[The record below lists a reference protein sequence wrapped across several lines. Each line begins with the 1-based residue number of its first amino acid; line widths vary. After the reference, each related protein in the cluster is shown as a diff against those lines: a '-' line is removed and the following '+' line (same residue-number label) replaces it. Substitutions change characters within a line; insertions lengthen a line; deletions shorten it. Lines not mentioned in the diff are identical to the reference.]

1 MVELLAPAGSFE
13 ALRAAVEAGA
23 DAVYL
28 AGEKFGARAY
38 AENFAGEQ
46 LLKAVE
52 FAHLRGVAVHVTVNT
67 IIADEERDEFAAYI
81 KFLRRANVDALL
93 VQDLGAAAL
102 AKELA
107 PEIPLHA
114 STQMTIHNSEGVKV
128 LARLGFTRAVLSRE
142 LTLREI
148 EKICHESPI
157 ETEIFIHGALCV
169 CWSGQ
174 CLMSS
179 LIGGRSGNRGR
190 CAQPCRL
197 PYELVDASGK
207 NLLSGAGKY
216 LLSPKDLNT
225 LELLPRLIQTGV
237 TSLKIE
243 GRMKRPEYVA
253 TVVKVYRDAL
263 DKNFSTGK
271 DKRKLAQIFNRD
283 FTTAYLEKNPG
294 KNLIS
299 DMRPNNR
306 GVLIGRVVEVARD
319 KITLKLSEK
328 ISAGDQV
335 EIWVKV
341 GGRVTFTVEDFELRG
356 GLCTIKLA
364 GTRGVRVHDRAFK
377 IFDAELTA
385 EARKFFSGA
394 PVRKIFVAAQVE
406 AKIGE
411 PLTLKMTDAD
421 GNFATAQTNSR
432 AARAV
437 NRPLTLETLKNQIG
451 RLGNSIFALEKISAN
466 VEDNL
471 MIPLSELNDVRRRVV
486 EQLETL
492 RLKNFEREK
501 ISVAAEVEVKF
512 GEPLNLT
519 NRPLTLDT
527 LRNQIGRPG
536 NSIFTPEKISAPATK
551 TLNPKSQILNPSL
564 TAHVDTL
571 EKVKAALDAGADEIL
586 FGGETFTNLP
596 VKNISEVIEL
606 VHARGKK
613 ISWAT
618 PRLVREDESFTVP
631 AAVDAVYVHNL
642 ATLSLAKKISAAP
655 IRTDF
660 SLHVFNSA
668 TISFL
673 KNLGVEGV
681 TLSPELNLAQ
691 VKSLAKK
698 SCLPVECIVHGRQ
711 ELMISAYCV
720 LGSFLGGL
728 DKKNCPHICR
738 AKKFF
743 LRDRKGEL
751 FPVVTDQFCR
761 MHILNAKTLSMI
773 EQRASFEGVARLR
786 VDCRALNAKETA
798 QIVRAYKIGG
808 AEIENFTRGHFF
820 RGVTLA
826 ESQERPNEKF

>member
-1 MVELLAPAGSFE
+1 MTELLAPAGSFE

-46 LLKAVE
+46 LAEAVS

-67 IIADEERDEFAAYI
+67 LIADEELDEFAAYI

-93 VQDLGAAAL
+93 VQDLGAASVI
-102 AKELA
+102 KQVV

-114 STQMTIHNSEGVKV
+114 STQITIHNAEGVKA
-128 LARLGFTRAVLSRE
+128 LAELGFTRAVLSRE
-142 LTLREI
+142 LTLTEI
-148 EKICHESPI
+148 EKICRESPI

-197 PYELVDASGK
+197 PYELVDADGK
-207 NLLSGAGKY
+207 NLLSAGKY

-225 LELLPRLIQTGV
+225 LDLLPRLVETGV

-263 DKNFSTGK
+263 DKKTSTPE
-271 DKRKLAQIFNRD
+271 DRRKLAQIFNRD

-299 DMRPNNR
+299 DMKPNNR
-306 GVLIGRVVEVARD
+306 GVLIGRVVEVGRD
-319 KITLKLSEK
+319 RLVLKLNGEVH
-328 ISAGDQV
+328 AGDQV

-341 GGRVTFTVEDFELRG
+341 GGRVTFTVEDFDLRG
-356 GLCTIKLA
+356 DLCSVKAPTK
-364 GTRGVRVHDRAFK
+364 GVRVHDRAFK

-385 EARKFFSGA
+385 EARKYFTGA
-394 PVRKIFVAAQVE
+394 PVRRIGVAADVR

-411 PLTLKMTDAD
+411 PLTLTLTDAD
-421 GNFATAQTNSR
+421 GNVASAQTNFI
-432 AARAV
+432 AGHAV
-437 NRPLTLETLKNQIG
+437 NRPLTVDTLNKQIG
-451 RLGNSIFALEKISAN
+451 RMGNSVFALEKISAA
-466 VEDNL
+466 VDDNL
-471 MIPLSELNDVRRRVV
+471 MVPISELNDVRRRAV
-486 EQLETL
+486 EDLERQ
-492 RLKNFEREK
+492 RLQKFKREK
-501 ISVAAEVEVKF
+501 ISALPAKTFKPCAV
-512 GEPLNLT
+512 
-519 NRPLTLDT
+519 D
-527 LRNQIGRPG
+527 
-536 NSIFTPEKISAPATK
+536 ATK
-551 TLNPKSQILNPSL
+551 LV
-564 TAHVDTL
+564 AHVDTPA
-571 EKVKAALDAGADEIL
+571 KVQAALDAGADEIL
-586 FGGETFTNLP
+586 YGGETFTNQP
-596 VKNISEVIEL
+596 VKNISEAIEL
-606 VHARGKK
+606 VHLRGKK
-613 ISWAT
+613 ISLAT
-618 PRLVREDESFTVP
+618 PRLVREDEMP
-631 AAVDAVYVHNL
+631 AIEKILPCAVDAVYVHNL
-642 ATLSLAKKISAAP
+642 ATLSLAKKLSDAP

-668 TISFL
+668 TINFL
-673 KNLGVEGV
+673 ASLGVEGV

-691 VKSLAKK
+691 VKALVKK
-698 SCLPVECIVHGRQ
+698 SPLPVECIVHGRQ

-728 DKKNCPHICR
+728 DKKNCPHVCR
-738 AKKFF
+738 AKNFF

-773 EQRASFEGVARLR
+773 DNRADFGGVSRLR
-786 VDCRALNAKETA
+786 VDCRALTLEETA
-798 QIVRAYKIGG
+798 QIVRAYKAGG
-808 AEIENFTRGHFF
+808 SEIENFTRGHYF
-820 RGVTLA
+820 RGVT
-826 ESQERPNEKF
+826 EIS

>member
-1 MVELLAPAGSFE
+1 MVELLAPAGSFD

-46 LLKAVE
+46 MLKAVE

-67 IIADEERDEFAAYI
+67 IIADEELDEFAEYL

-102 AKELA
+102 AKKFA

-114 STQMTIHNSEGVKV
+114 STQMTIHNSEGVKM
-128 LARLGFTRAVLSRE
+128 LAELGFTRAVLSRE
-142 LTLREI
+142 LTLNEI
-148 EKICHESPI
+148 KKICREAPI

-197 PYELVDASGK
+197 PYELVDEHGK
-207 NLLSGAGKY
+207 NLLNNAGKY

-225 LELLPRLIQTGV
+225 LDLLPQLIETGV

-253 TVVKVYRDAL
+253 TVVKVYRDVL
-263 DKNFSTGK
+263 DKKFSTPE

-294 KNLIS
+294 KNLIN
-299 DMRPNNR
+299 DMKPNNR
-306 GVLIGRVVEVARD
+306 GVLIGRVVEVGRD
-319 KITLKLSEK
+319 NITLKLSEK

-356 GLCTIKLA
+356 ELCTIKIPN
-364 GTRGVRVHDRAFK
+364 TRGVRVHDRAFK

-385 EARKFFSGA
+385 EARKYFTGA
-394 PVRKIFVAAQVE
+394 PVRRISVE
-406 AKIGE
+406 AEVKAKIGE
-411 PLTLKMTDAD
+411 PLTLTLTDSD
-421 GNFATAQTNSR
+421 GNSATARTNFI
-432 AARAV
+432 AEPAK

-451 RLGNSIFALEKISAN
+451 RLGNSIFALEKISA
-466 VEDNL
+466 DIDSDL
-471 MIPLSELNDVRRRVV
+471 MIPISELNEVRRKVV

-492 RLKNFEREK
+492 RLKKFERQK
-501 ISVAAEVEVKF
+501 ISIDIDDKILS
-512 GEPLNLT
+512 PITYNLT
-519 NRPLTLDT
+519 
-527 LRNQIGRPG
+527 
-536 NSIFTPEKISAPATK
+536 TK
-551 TLNPKSQILNPSL
+551 LV
-564 TAHVDTL
+564 AHVDTV
-571 EKVKAALDAGADEIL
+571 EKLKTALDAGADEIL
-586 FGGETFTNLP
+586 FGGETFTNQP
-596 VKNISEVIEL
+596 VKNISDAVEI
-606 VHARGKK
+606 VHLRGKK
-613 ISWAT
+613 IYLAT
-618 PRLVREDESFTVP
+618 PRLVRENEIATLEKILP
-631 AAVDAVYVHNL
+631 AEVDAIYIHNL
-642 ATLSLAKKISAAP
+642 ATFRLAKKISTAP
-655 IRTDF
+655 IYTDF
-660 SLHVFNSA
+660 SLPVFNVA
-668 TISFL
+668 TINFL

-681 TLSPELNLAQ
+681 TLSPELNLTQ
-691 VKSLAKK
+691 VKTLAKK
-698 SCLPVECIVHGRQ
+698 SPLPVECIVHGRQ

-720 LGSFLGGL
+720 LGSFLGDL

-738 AKKFF
+738 TNKFY
-743 LRDRKGEL
+743 LRDRKDEL

-773 EQRASFEGVARLR
+773 EHRADFEGVARIR
-786 VDCRALNAKETA
+786 IDCRVLTLQETA
-798 QIVRAYKIGG
+798 QIVHAYKFGG
-808 AEIENFTRGHFF
+808 AEIENFTRGHYF

-826 ESQERPNEKF
+826 D

>member
-13 ALRAAVEAGA
+13 ALKAAVEAGA

-46 LLKAVE
+46 MLKAVE

-67 IIADEERDEFAAYI
+67 IIVDEELDEFAAYL

-93 VQDLGAAAL
+93 VQDLGAASI
-102 AKELA
+102 AKQIV

-114 STQMTIHNSEGVKV
+114 STQMTIHNSEGVKA
-128 LARLGFTRAVLSRE
+128 LAELGFSRAVLSRE
-142 LTLREI
+142 LTLTEI
-148 EKICHESPI
+148 EKICRESPI

-197 PYELVDASGK
+197 PYELVDEHGK
-207 NLLSGAGKY
+207 NLLDAGKY

-225 LELLPRLIQTGV
+225 LELLPQLIETGV

-263 DKNFSTGK
+263 DKKFSTPE

-294 KNLIS
+294 RNLIS
-299 DMRPNNR
+299 DMKPNNR
-306 GVLIGRVVEVARD
+306 GVLIGRVIEVGRD
-319 KITLKLSEK
+319 KITLKLAEPLHT
-328 ISAGDQV
+328 GDQV
-335 EIWVKV
+335 EIWIKV
-341 GGRVTFTVEDFELRG
+341 GGRVTFTVESFDLRG
-356 GLCTIKLA
+356 DLCEVKAPTK
-364 GTRGVRVHDRAFK
+364 GVRVHDRAFK

-385 EARKFFSGA
+385 EARKYFTGA
-394 PVRKIFVAAQVE
+394 PVRRINVAAEVK
-406 AKIGE
+406 AKLGE
-411 PLTLKMTDAD
+411 PMTLTMTDSD
-421 GNFATAQTNSR
+421 NNSVTAQTNFI
-432 AARAV
+432 AEPAL
-437 NRPLTLETLKNQIG
+437 NRPMTLETLKNQIG
-451 RLGNSIFALEKISAN
+451 RLGNSIFVLEKISAALD
-466 VEDNL
+466 EGL
-471 MIPLSELNDVRRRVV
+471 MIPISELNDVRRRVV
-486 EQLETL
+486 EELEIQ
-492 RLKNFEREK
+492 RLKKLERKSVVAVKEK
-501 ISVAAEVEVKF
+501 IFAPCTVE
-512 GEPLNLT
+512 G
-519 NRPLTLDT
+519 
-527 LRNQIGRPG
+527 
-536 NSIFTPEKISAPATK
+536 TK
-551 TLNPKSQILNPSL
+551 LV
-564 TAHVDTL
+564 AHVDTL
-571 EKVKAALDAGADEIL
+571 EKLRTALDAGADEIL
-586 FGGETFTNLP
+586 FGGETFTNQP
-596 VKNISEVIEL
+596 VKNISEAIEL
-606 VHARGKK
+606 VHKRGKK
-613 ISWAT
+613 ISWST
-618 PRLVREDESFTVP
+618 PRIVRENEPFTLP
-631 AAVDAVYVHNL
+631 NEVDAVYVHNL
-642 ATLSLAKKISAAP
+642 ATLSLAKRFNVP

-668 TISFL
+668 TINFL

-691 VKSLAKK
+691 VKALVKK
-698 SCLPVECIVHGRQ
+698 SSLPVECIVHGRQ

-720 LGSFLGGL
+720 LGSFIGNL
-728 DKKNCPHICR
+728 DKKNCPHVCR
-738 AKKFF
+738 TKNFF

-773 EQRASFEGVARLR
+773 EHRADFDGVARIR
-786 VDCRALNAKETA
+786 IDYRALTLQETA
-798 QIVRAYKIGG
+798 QIVRAYKFGG
-808 AEIENFTRGHFF
+808 TEIENFTRGHYF
-820 RGVTLA
+820 RGVL
-826 ESQERPNEKF
+826 

>member
-1 MVELLAPAGSFE
+1 LTELLAPAGSFD
-13 ALRAAVEAGA
+13 ALKAAVEAGA
-23 DAVYL
+23 NAVYL

-46 LLKAVE
+46 MLKAVE
-52 FAHLRGVAVHVTVNT
+52 FAHLRGAAVHVTVNT
-67 IIADEERDEFAAYI
+67 IIADEELDEFTAYI

-93 VQDLGAAAL
+93 VQDLGAASV
-102 AKELA
+102 AKKIA

-114 STQMTIHNSEGVKV
+114 STQMTIHNLEGVKF
-128 LARLGFTRAVLSRE
+128 LAELGFTRAVLSRE
-142 LTLREI
+142 LTLDEI
-148 EKICHESPI
+148 KKICRSSPI

-197 PYELVDASGK
+197 PYELVDANGK
-207 NLLSGAGKY
+207 NLLNAGKF

-225 LELLPRLIQTGV
+225 LELLPQLVETGV

-263 DKNFSTGK
+263 DKKFSTDD

-306 GVLIGRVVEVARD
+306 GVLIGRVVEVGRD
-319 KITLKLSEK
+319 KIILKLNGK
-328 ISAGDQV
+328 ISAGDQI

-356 GLCTIKLA
+356 SLCTMKIPS
-364 GTRGVRVHDRAFK
+364 TRGVRVHDRAFK

-394 PVRKIFVAAQVE
+394 PVKKIFVTAQVE

-411 PLTLKMTDAD
+411 PLTLTMTDAD
-421 GNFATAQTNSR
+421 GNFAIAKTNSI
-432 AARAV
+432 AEPAK
-437 NRPLTLETLKNQIG
+437 NRPLTLETLEKQIG
-451 RLGNSIFALEKISAN
+451 RLGNSIFALEKISAD
-466 VEDNL
+466 VEENL
-471 MIPLSELNDVRRRVV
+471 MIPISELNDVRRRVV
-486 EQLETL
+486 DELETL
-492 RLKNFEREK
+492 RLKKFSRPKIFLPAEK
-501 ISVAAEVEVKF
+501 IFPPVSVEE
-512 GEPLNLT
+512 
-519 NRPLTLDT
+519 
-527 LRNQIGRPG
+527 
-536 NSIFTPEKISAPATK
+536 TK
-551 TLNPKSQILNPSL
+551 LVAQ
-564 TAHVDTL
+564 VDTL
-571 EKVKAALDAGADEIL
+571 EKTNIALDAGADEIL
-586 FGGETFTNLP
+586 FGGETFTNQP
-596 VKNISEVIEL
+596 VKNISAAIEL
-606 VHARGKK
+606 VHSRGKK
-613 ISWAT
+613 IFWAT
-618 PRLVREDESFTVP
+618 PRILREDENFSVP
-631 AAVDAVYVHNL
+631 DEVDAVYVHNL
-642 ATLSLAKKISAAP
+642 STLSLAKKISAAP

-668 TISFL
+668 TINFL

-691 VKSLAKK
+691 VKTLAKK

-720 LGSFLGGL
+720 LGSFLGDL
-728 DKKNCPHICR
+728 DKKNCPHVCR
-738 AKKFF
+738 TKNFF
-743 LRDRKGEL
+743 LRDRLGEL

-773 EQRASFEGVARLR
+773 EQRKNFDGVARLR
-786 VDCRALNAKETA
+786 VDCRALTLEETEK
-798 QIVRAYKIGG
+798 IIRAYKFGG
-808 AEIENFTRGHFF
+808 EEIENFTRGHFF
-820 RGVTLA
+820 RGV
-826 ESQERPNEKF
+826 N

>member
-1 MVELLAPAGSFE
+1 MVELLAPAGSFD
-13 ALRAAVEAGA
+13 ALKAAVEAGA

-67 IIADEERDEFAAYI
+67 LIADSELDEFAAYI

-93 VQDLGAAAL
+93 IQDLGAAAI
-102 AKELA
+102 AKNIA
-107 PEIPLHA
+107 QEIPLHA
-114 STQMTIHNSEGVKV
+114 STQMTIHNLAGVKA
-128 LARLGFTRAVLSRE
+128 LAELGFSRAVLSRE
-142 LTLREI
+142 LTLEEI
-148 EKICHESPI
+148 KKICGASPI

-207 NLLSGAGKY
+207 NPLNAGKY

-225 LELLPRLIQTGV
+225 LELLPQLIKTGV

-253 TVVKVYRDAL
+253 TVVKVYRNAL
-263 DKNFSTGK
+263 DKNFSTAE
-271 DKRKLAQIFNRD
+271 DRRKLAQIFNRD

-299 DMRPNNR
+299 DMKPNNR
-306 GVLIGRVVEVARD
+306 GVLIGRVVEVGRD
-319 KITLKLSEK
+319 KIILKLREK

-335 EIWVKV
+335 EIWIKV

-356 GLCTIKLA
+356 ELCTVKA
-364 GTRGVRVHDRAFK
+364 PTRGVRIHDRAFK

-385 EARKFFSGA
+385 EARKYFSGA
-394 PVRKIFVAAQVE
+394 PVKKIFVAAEVV
-406 AKIGE
+406 AKLNE
-411 PLTLKMTDAD
+411 PLTLTMTDSD
-421 GNFATAQTNSR
+421 GNSATAQTNFI
-432 AARAV
+432 AEPAK

-451 RLGNSIFALEKISAN
+451 RLGNSIFALEKISA
-466 VEDNL
+466 ELDENL
-471 MIPLSELNDVRRRVV
+471 MIPISELNDVRRRVV
-486 EQLETL
+486 DELETL
-492 RLKNFEREK
+492 RLKKFEREK
-501 ISVAAEVEVKF
+501 ISAPAEKIFEPCAVEV
-512 GEPLNLT
+512 T
-519 NRPLTLDT
+519 
-527 LRNQIGRPG
+527 
-536 NSIFTPEKISAPATK
+536 KIVA
-551 TLNPKSQILNPSL
+551 Q
-564 TAHVDTL
+564 VDTL
-571 EKVKAALDAGADEIL
+571 EKLKVALDAGADEIL
-586 FGGETFTNLP
+586 FGGETFTNQP
-596 VKNISEVIEL
+596 VKNISAAIEF
-606 VHARGKK
+606 VHRRGKK
-613 ISWAT
+613 IFWAT
-618 PRLVREDESFTVP
+618 PRLVREDEPFDLP
-631 AAVDAVYVHNL
+631 AEVDAVYVHNL
-642 ATLSLAKKISAAP
+642 ATLNLAKKFNAP

-668 TISFL
+668 TINFL

-681 TLSPELNLAQ
+681 TLSPELNLTQ
-691 VKSLAKK
+691 IKSLAKK

-728 DKKNCPHICR
+728 DKKICPHVCR
-738 AKKFF
+738 TKNFF
-743 LRDRKGEL
+743 LRDRLGEL

-773 EQRASFEGVARLR
+773 EYRADFGGVARIR
-786 VDCRALNAKETA
+786 VDCRALTLEETA
-798 QIVRAYKIGG
+798 QVVRAYKFGG
-808 AEIENFTRGHFF
+808 AEIENFTRGHYF
-820 RGVTLA
+820 RGVI
-826 ESQERPNEKF
+826 